1 MKAVA
6 LASREH
12 QMLQGALNPIGFAER
27 RTNARGTSFC
37 GTNGLPEPSNG

>member
-1 MKAVA
+1 MTAVA

-27 RTNARGTSFC
+27 RTNARGTGFC